1 MIKLAAYESIASIL
15 NTLSVLKY
23 FLLHCGA
30 CNLPFAVS
38 KIFSLSVLKKLTL
51 SSVVTQRQTSTIF
64 QIYFPP
70 GIALSQVWY

>member
-30 CNLPFAVS
+30 CNLPFVVS

-64 QIYFPP
+64 QIYFPL

>member
-64 QIYFPP
+64 QIYFPL

>member
-51 SSVVTQRQTSTIF
+51 SSVITQRQTSTIF
-64 QIYFPP
+64 QIYFPL

>member
-64 QIYFPP
+64 QTYFPL